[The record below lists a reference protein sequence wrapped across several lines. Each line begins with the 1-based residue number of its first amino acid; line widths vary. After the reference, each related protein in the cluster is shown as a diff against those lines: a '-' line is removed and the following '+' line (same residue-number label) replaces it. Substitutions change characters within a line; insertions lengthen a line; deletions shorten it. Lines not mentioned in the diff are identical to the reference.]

1 MWKAGIVFSVYHLLI
16 SRILILLLSLRLH
29 LHTVDLPLRDGNQ
42 GDGSGDHLVWG
53 ICKKGTCHTI
63 GEQYHLASL
72 SNHSWKKWS

>member
-1 MWKAGIVFSVYHLLI
+1 MSTTTNDTRLSAHFLL
-16 SRILILLLSLRLH
+16 REFLNL
-29 LHTVDLPLRDGNQ
+29 GNQ